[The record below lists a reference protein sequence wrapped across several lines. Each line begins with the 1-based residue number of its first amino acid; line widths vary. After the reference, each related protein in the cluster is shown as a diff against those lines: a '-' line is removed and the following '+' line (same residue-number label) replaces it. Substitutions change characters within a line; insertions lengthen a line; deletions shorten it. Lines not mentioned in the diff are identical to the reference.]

1 MSVSFENVLYFIV
14 AEDSHGEEWVIDECF
29 TAPLRKVLKYIAD
42 DKRGL
47 WLAEYNK
54 LPTKEAVESAKEF
67 YKKRDA
73 TGATDRLSNLR
84 VIEIHQKQEMI
95 TVTRMEEG

>member
-14 AEDSHGEEWVIDECF
+14 AEDSHGEKWVIDECF

-54 LPTKEAVESAKEF
+54 LPSKEAVESAKVF
-67 YKKRDA
+67 YRKRNA
-73 TGATDRLSNLR
+73 EGFTDRLSNLR
-84 VIEIHQKQEMI
+84 LIEIHQKQEMI
-95 TVTRMEEG
+95 PVMKMEVE